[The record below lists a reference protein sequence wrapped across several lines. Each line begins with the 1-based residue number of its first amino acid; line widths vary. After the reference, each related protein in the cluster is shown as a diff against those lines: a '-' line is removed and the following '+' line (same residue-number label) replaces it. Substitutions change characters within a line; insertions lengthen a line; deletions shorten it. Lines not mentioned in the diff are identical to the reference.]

1 MELLYQEERAYD
13 IILKMNSNG
22 SAGTRLYVGNLPYS
36 MRTPGLF
43 KLFSEYGEI
52 LDAVVMMES
61 DNKERSRGFGF
72 VTMKEKAD
80 ADKAVKA
87 LSGSEMLGRE
97 IVCNIA
103 KPREPRF
110 DF

>member
-1 MELLYQEERAYD
+1 MD
-13 IILKMNSNG
+13 SSNG
-22 SAGTRLYVGNLPYS
+22 NTGTRLYVGNLPYS
-36 MRTPGLF
+36 MRTPDLF

-52 LDAVVMMES
+52 VDSVVMMEP

-72 VTMKEKAD
+72 VTMKNLADAEKAVL
-80 ADKAVKA
+80 AVN
-87 LSGSEMLGRE
+87 GMEILGRE
-97 IVCNIA
+97 MVCNIA

>member
-1 MELLYQEERAYD
+1 
-13 IILKMNSNG
+13 MNSSNG
-22 SAGTRLYVGNLPYS
+22 DVGTRLYVGNLPYS
-36 MRTPGLF
+36 MRTPELL

-52 LDAVVMMES
+52 VDSVVMMES

-72 VTMKEKAD
+72 VTMKNLADAEKAVL
-80 ADKAVKA
+80 AVN
-87 LSGSEMLGRE
+87 GMEILGRE
-97 IVCNIA
+97 MVCNIA

>member
-1 MELLYQEERAYD
+1 
-13 IILKMNSNG
+13 MNSSNG
-22 SAGTRLYVGNLPYS
+22 DAGTRLYVGNLPYS
-36 MRTPGLF
+36 MRTPDLF

-52 LDAVVMMES
+52 IDTVVMMEP

-72 VTMKEKAD
+72 VTMKNLEEAEKAVL
-80 ADKAVKA
+80 AINGK
-87 LSGSEMLGRE
+87 EMLGRE
-97 IVCNIA
+97 VVCNVA

>member
-1 MELLYQEERAYD
+1 MYS
-13 IILKMNSNG
+13 SNG
-22 SAGTRLYVGNLPYS
+22 DVGTRLYVGNLPYS
-36 MRTPGLF
+36 MRTPELF

-52 LDAVVMMES
+52 VDSVVMMES

-72 VTMKEKAD
+72 VTMKNLADAEKAVL
-80 ADKAVKA
+80 AVN
-87 LSGSEMLGRE
+87 GMEILGRE
-97 IVCNIA
+97 MVCNIA

>member
-1 MELLYQEERAYD
+1 
-13 IILKMNSNG
+13 MNSNDG
-22 SAGTRLYVGNLPYS
+22 SLGTRLYVGNLPYS
-36 MRTPGLF
+36 MRTPDLF

-52 LDAVVMMES
+52 VDSVVMMES

-72 VTMKEKAD
+72 VTMKNLAD
-80 ADKAVKA
+80 AEKAVKA
-87 LSGSEMLGRE
+87 VNGLEILGRE
-97 IVCNIA
+97 MVCNIA

>member
-1 MELLYQEERAYD
+1 
-13 IILKMNSNG
+13 MNSSNG
-22 SAGTRLYVGNLPYS
+22 DAGTRLYVGNLPYS
-36 MRTPGLF
+36 MRTPDLF
-43 KLFSEYGEI
+43 KLFSSYGEI
-52 LDAVVMMES
+52 MDAVVMMES

-72 VTMKEKAD
+72 VTMKQLED
-80 ADKAVKA
+80 GEKAVKA
-87 LSGSEMLGRE
+87 VNGTEMLGRE